1 MENAVHIKNG
11 VLAVIAMVGSTVAQR
26 MGGWD
31 GLLELLVVF
40 MVCDYALG
48 VLIAILKKS
57 PKSES
62 GGLSSKAGFTGLIRK
77 AMILMAV
84 WVAAEFDRSL
94 GVDWARTTMVLFW
107 IGNEGLSLIEN
118 SAILGFPWP
127 DAMKDVLEAMK
138 KQGNS
143 GKKAVDSAVD
153 KISGGGGQ
161 SHE

>member
-11 VLAVIAMVGSTVAQR
+11 VLAVIAIVGSTVAQH

-48 VLIAILKKS
+48 VLIAILEKS

-118 SAILGFPWP
+118 SAILGLPWP
-127 DAMKDVLEAMK
+127 DARK

-143 GKKAVDSAVD
+143 GKKTMDSAGGR
-153 KISGGGGQ
+153 ISDGV
-161 SHE
+161 EK